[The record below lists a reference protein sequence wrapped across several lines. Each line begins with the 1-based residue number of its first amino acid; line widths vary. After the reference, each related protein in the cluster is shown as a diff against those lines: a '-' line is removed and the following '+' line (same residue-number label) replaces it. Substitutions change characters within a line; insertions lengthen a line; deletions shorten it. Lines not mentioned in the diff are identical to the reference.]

1 MAETAKDAALAVCS
15 CGKVELE
22 ATGEPI
28 MSVVCYCGSCQEGSR
43 QMEALPDGRPTCGP
57 DGGTPYVAYRKDRVA
72 YPKGS
77 ELLRDLRLAEES
89 PTRRVVA
96 GCCNSP
102 MFSDFE
108 KGHWLS
114 VYRSALRGAPPPA
127 EMRVQTKSKPDGVEL
142 PEDIP
147 SHRGYPL
154 RFVAKL
160 LRARAAMLFGG

>member
-22 ATGEPI
+22 ATGEHI

-43 QMEALPDGRPTCGP
+43 QMGALPDGRPTCGP

-89 PTRRVVA
+89 PTRRGV
-96 GCCNSP
+96 GGGGHSP
-102 MFSDFE
+102 PFFWFS
-108 KGHWLS
+108 KG
-114 VYRSALRGAPPPA
+114 GPA
-127 EMRVQTKSKPDGVEL
+127 VG
-142 PEDIP
+142 
-147 SHRGYPL
+147 
-154 RFVAKL
+154 
-160 LRARAAMLFGG
+160 

>member
-22 ATGEPI
+22 ASGEPI

-96 GCCNSP
+96 GGWQP
-102 MFSDFE
+102 PLFFGFREGD
-108 KGHWLS
+108 WLS
-114 VYRSALRGAPPPA
+114 GYPAALRGAPPPA
-127 EMRVQTKSKPDGVEL
+127 
-142 PEDIP
+142 
-147 SHRGYPL
+147 
-154 RFVAKL
+154 
-160 LRARAAMLFGG
+160 